1 MLTAPWVSCVIPF
14 HNDAATLERAVDSVL
29 DQGVP
34 VEIILI
40 DDASQDA
47 SLAVAQTLARSD
59 AGITLCRNTENLGAA
74 ASRNIAARR
83 ASGDLLCFLDA
94 DDQHLPGFYALACLL
109 LDEHEEWAAI
119 KGGLEFADVPD
130 SYGYDSTDPRH
141 ANVEFSCPGNLVV
154 RREVFDALNGFP
166 VDAAFRR
173 RGGGEDVAFMT
184 ALTRFFVYF
193 QSVQKVYRAHDK
205 PGSHLRT
212 FLERTRVVDSRVEWL
227 QSLAEED
234 DGSMQAAYDRYVATV
249 DISRL
254 GTLACARPLN
264 SVSRQRVAKP

>member
-1 MLTAPWVSCVIPF
+1 MPIAPWVSCVIPF
-14 HNDAATLERAVDSVL
+14 HNDAGTLERAVVSVL
-29 DQGVP
+29 GQGVP

-47 SLAVAQTLARSD
+47 SLEVAQTLARRN
-59 AGITLCRNTENLGAA
+59 AGITLCRNPENLGAA
-74 ASRNIAARR
+74 ASRNIAARA

-94 DDQHLPGFYALACLL
+94 DDEHLAGFYELACLL

-119 KGGLEFADVPD
+119 KGGLEFAGVPAE
-130 SYGYDSTDPRH
+130 YGYDSTDPRH
-141 ANVEFSCPGNLVV
+141 ANVEFSCPGNLIV
-154 RREVFDALNGFP
+154 RRAVFDALNGFP

-193 QSVQKVYRAHDK
+193 QAEQKVYRAHYK
-205 PGSHLRT
+205 AGSHLRT
-212 FLERTRVVDSRVEWL
+212 FLERTQVANGRVEWL

-234 DGSMQAAYDRYVATV
+234 DGSMQAAYDRYVGGFDT
-249 DISRL
+249 SRL
-254 GTLACARPLN
+254 GAFICARPPD
-264 SVSRQRVAKP
+264 SPACPRVANP